1 MGRPFVSRAGTAGV
15 DFLGFEVLGSA
26 GMRCVLVETLFLAIV
41 GLWGRAMVGG
51 FRINTVR

>member
-1 MGRPFVSRAGTAGV
+1 MGRPFVSRAGAAGV
-15 DFLGFEVLGSA
+15 DFLGFEVLGST

-51 FRINTVR
+51 FRINAV